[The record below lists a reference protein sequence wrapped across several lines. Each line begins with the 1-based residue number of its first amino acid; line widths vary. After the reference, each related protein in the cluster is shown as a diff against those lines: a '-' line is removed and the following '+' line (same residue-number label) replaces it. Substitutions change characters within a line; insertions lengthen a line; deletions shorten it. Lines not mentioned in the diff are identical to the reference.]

1 MKTTGS
7 VAPLVQGG
15 DATGGDLR
23 CLMEVELCQGLQP
36 RQMGLF
42 EPTGDRVALTLLEFD
57 TQERLEVA
65 EIALVFPLGLLSQT
79 RELTADPG

>member
-1 MKTTGS
+1 
-7 VAPLVQGG
+7 
-15 DATGGDLR
+15 
-23 CLMEVELCQGLQP
+23 MEVELCQGLQP
-36 RQMGLF
+36 RQMGRF
-42 EPTGDRVALTLLEFD
+42 APAGDRVPLALLEFD